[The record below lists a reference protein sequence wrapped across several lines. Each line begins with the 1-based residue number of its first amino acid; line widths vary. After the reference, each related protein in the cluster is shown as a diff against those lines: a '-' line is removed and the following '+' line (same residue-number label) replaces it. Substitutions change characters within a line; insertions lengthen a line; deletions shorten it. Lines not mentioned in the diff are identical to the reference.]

1 MTDIYEDIA
10 STSTGGLSSPIR
22 RAPTRLFIYLN
33 ADEPGWFAT
42 REISHAAYED
52 ISINRHVGRTY
63 PAWLNLVSWLVLA
76 VIPLGLFIIYLG
88 ISTVGLGFM
97 FVGFLGIWVF
107 GNIAARKGRDVT
119 RVTNL
124 APGR

>member
-1 MTDIYEDIA
+1 MGI
-10 STSTGGLSSPIR
+10 
-22 RAPTRLFIYLN
+22 FVYLA
-33 ADEPGWFAT
+33 ADEPGWFT
-42 REISHAAYED
+42 NREISSAAFD
-52 ISINRHVGRTY
+52 DMSITRNIGRTY
-63 PAWLNLVSWLVLA
+63 PAWLNLVSWAVLA
-76 VIPLGLFIIYLG
+76 IIPLGLFFIYLG

-124 APGR
+124 ASGR